1 MSSIKVRN
9 FGPIKS
15 GYSHGDGFLNIPK
28 VTVFV
33 GNQGS
38 GKSTIAKL
46 ISTFSWIEKVL
57 VRGDYDAKWFT
68 AEKLKNTYL
77 EYQRLENYF
86 HPDSELDYIG
96 EAYSINYKNGTLE
109 IAERKNGQYAL
120 PQIMY
125 VPAERNF
132 VASLENSRKYKDI
145 SESLVWFLDEYRKA
159 LKNLKEPI
167 SLPINNTSIEY
178 DKSTDTVHISGKD
191 YRIKLSESAS
201 GFQSFAPLFLVSHY
215 LSHEVKDLKDSEAM
229 SSDEKSRF
237 RELTSK
243 ILSDN
248 NLSDRQK
255 QIAISEIGKT
265 FNKTAFINIIEE
277 PEQNLFPS
285 SQWQILQSLLAFNN
299 SAEAN
304 KLIMTTHSPYII
316 NYLTLVVKAAA
327 LKKSTTTGN
336 IDAELRRVVSLDA
349 LFDSADLA
357 IYELTESDGTIRALE
372 TFDGLPS
379 DENQLN
385 NQLEESNEAFAE
397 LLEIQQKSC
406 R

>member
-1 MSSIKVRN
+1 MSSIKIRN
-9 FGPIKS
+9 FGAIKS
-15 GYSHGDGFLNIPK
+15 GYSQGDGFLKIPK

-46 ISTFSWIEKVL
+46 ISTFSWMEKVL

-68 AEKLKNTYL
+68 PGKFQNTYL
-77 EYQRLENYF
+77 AYHRLENYF
-86 HPDSELDYIG
+86 HPNSELAYIG
-96 EAYSINYKNGTLE
+96 DAYSINYKNGVLQITE
-109 IAERKNGQYAL
+109 QKSEQYAL

-132 VASLENSRKYKDI
+132 VANSEESRKYKDL
-145 SESLVWFLDEYRKA
+145 SESLVEFLGEYTKA

-167 SLPINNTSIEY
+167 PLPINNTSIEY
-178 DKSTDTVHISGKD
+178 DKSTDTVHIRGKD

-201 GFQSFAPLFLVSHY
+201 GFQSVAPLYLVSHY
-215 LSHEVKDLKDSEAM
+215 LSHAVRDLEKSATM

-237 RELTSK
+237 EELTSK
-243 ILSDN
+243 ILSDS
-248 NLSDRQK
+248 NLTDRQK
-255 QIAISEIGKT
+255 RIAISEIGKT

-285 SQWQILQSLLAFNN
+285 SQWQMLQSLLAFNN
-299 SAEAN
+299 SADAN

-316 NYLTLVVKAAA
+316 NYLTLAVKAAA
-327 LKKSTTTGN
+327 LQKNCTPGN

-349 LFDSADLA
+349 LFNSADLA

-372 TFDGLPS
+372 TYDGLPS